1 MRSNSNDFRILALD
15 GGGSKGVYSLG
26 VLLEFERRTDVELY
40 KCFDLIYGT
49 STGAIIAAL
58 VALGTSIEE
67 IIEMYVSLI
76 PDIMGVGRRAGRSR
90 KLAKHAHRIFG
101 DVKFDAFQVDVGIV
115 SMHRDD
121 AKPMIFKSAIQQAH
135 GDGNT
140 YEPGFGCK
148 IADAILASCA
158 AFPFFKPVTVATV
171 NQGNPELMDGGFVG
185 NNPALFA
192 LADAVEG
199 FKIPLDAIKLLSVGV
214 GEYPQAPRGLYN
226 RIVRNSWPYHLF
238 ETMLSANANATEQLR
253 AVLFPNVQTVR
264 INDSFTE
271 VQYATSLLESKPDKL
286 SKLIELGRESFEKY
300 EEDVKTLFGFGDRS
314 VHKQDGKAI

>member
-1 MRSNSNDFRILALD
+1 MNLDGNEDFRILALD

-26 VLLEFERRTDVELY
+26 VLLAFEKLTNVKLS

-58 VALGTSIEE
+58 IALGWHIEE
-67 IIEMYVSLI
+67 IIELYLSLI
-76 PDIMGVGRRAGRSR
+76 PDIMGVGHRSSRSR

-101 DVKFDAFQVDVGIV
+101 GAKFDAFQVDVGIV
-115 SMHRDD
+115 AMHHGD
-121 AKPMIFKSAIQQAH
+121 AKPMIFKSSIQEAH
-135 GDGNT
+135 GADST

-158 AFPFFKPVTVATV
+158 AFPFFKPVTVETV

-192 LADAVEG
+192 LADAVEE
-199 FKIPLDAIKLLSVGV
+199 FKIPLDAIQLLSVGV
-214 GEYPQAPRGLYN
+214 GAYPQTPRGVYN
-226 RIVRNSWPYHLF
+226 KIVRNSWPYHLF

-286 SKLIELGRESFEKY
+286 SKLIELGRESFGKY
-300 EEDVKTLFGFGDRS
+300 EEDVKALFDF
-314 VHKQDGKAI
+314 